1 HAGEPIFLLNR
12 RRRLLFANR
21 AWEECTGLA
30 LTSVRGQVCRRAAGE
45 VTRDRE
51 VLTLAALAPP
61 PEALA
66 GEVCQVRRR
75 LPGRDGAHAWWE
87 ISYFPLAGADGML
100 GVLGRLRAVGSGETA
115 ALALPERL
123 TALRDR
129 QAAHYRL
136 EDLPADSAPLA
147 RVHEQARL
155 AAQVRMPVLL
165 TGEAGVGKTWLARA
179 IHLRGPDRHR
189 FFARLDAARLPAQ
202 AVADVLFGPR
212 SALPTLG
219 TIYLREPAALPRAV
233 QDALARRLGEPEALP
248 HLMVGL
254 SGDPT

>member
-75 LPGRDGAHAWWE
+75 LPGRDGANAWWE

-100 GVLGRLRAVGSGETA
+100 GVLGRLRAVGSGGTA

-129 QAAHYRL
+129 L
-136 EDLPADSAPLA
+136 EDLPADSAALA

-165 TGEAGVGKTWLARA
+165 TGEAGVGKTWLARV
-179 IHLRGPDRHR
+179 IHLR
-189 FFARLDAARLPAQ
+189 
-202 AVADVLFGPR
+202 
-212 SALPTLG
+212 
-219 TIYLREPAALPRAV
+219 
-233 QDALARRLGEPEALP
+233 
-248 HLMVGL
+248 
-254 SGDPT
+254 